1 MPSLSISLT
10 AERRMPAMQHKGD
23 AAYSTCGQKG
33 VSVKP
38 KKGDA
43 LMFYNLLENGRADG
57 TSLHQGCPV
66 IKGDKWTATKRIL
79 VNRRPLDD
87 SVQAFRQA
95 ITSGMMVSGIN
106 SLTVPP

>member
-1 MPSLSISLT
+1 MLPELS
-10 AERRMPAMQHKGD
+10 ADNGVFVAQHKGN

-43 LMFYNLLENGRADG
+43 LMFYNLLENGRSDG

-79 VNRRPLDD
+79 VNRRPVED
-87 SVQAFRQA
+87 SVAAFRQA
-95 ITSGMMVSGIN
+95 ITSNLLAQGVK
-106 SLTVPP
+106 SLTLAP